1 VGEFATSLLRTL
13 EAVPSRGKIH
23 VAAWERGKADD
34 AVFVLADDL
43 VPAAS
48 MIKVPIFAAV
58 LERVADG
65 GLDLEQ
71 PVNVPARRAGGSGVL
86 YAMPRVDVL
95 TLADL
100 LTLMIIVSDNAATN
114 VLIDLV
120 GQEHVNRFC
129 VANGLTGTTLRRRM
143 MDTDAIRRGI
153 DNTTTA
159 RDQARMFDLLA
170 GDDLLSGPLRDFA
183 MDVLANQQFNE
194 GLRSSI
200 PEELTIF
207 HKTGELPGVRH
218 DAGIITASDGR
229 QAVVAV
235 LVSDV
240 CETRIA
246 SSAESYTDDID
257 TLSSIAAI
265 GRAAW
270 RLLEERAAVA
280 Q

>member
-1 VGEFATSLLRTL
+1 MGEFATSLLRTL
-13 EAVPSRGKIH
+13 EAVPSRGTIH
-23 VAAWERGKADD
+23 VAAWELGTKHD
-34 AVFVLADDL
+34 AVLVLADDV

-58 LERVADG
+58 LSRVADG
-65 GLDLEQ
+65 RLDLEQ
-71 PVNVPARRAGGSGVL
+71 PVSVPATRAGGSGIL
-86 YAMPRVDVL
+86 YGMPRIELL

-100 LTLMIIVSDNAATN
+100 LTLMIVVSDNVATN

-120 GQEHVNRFC
+120 GQARINRFC
-129 VANGLTGTTLRRRM
+129 VAHGLAGTTLRRQM
-143 MDTDAIRRGI
+143 MDTDAIRLGL

-170 GDDLLSGPLRDFA
+170 GDDLLTGPLRDFA

-194 GLRSSI
+194 GLRSFI
-200 PEELTIF
+200 PKEATVF

-218 DAGIITASDGR
+218 DAGIITASNGR

-240 CETRIA
+240 SETRI
-246 SSAESYTDDID
+246 ESPGDSYLAGRDA
-257 TLSSIAAI
+257 LGSIAAI

-270 RLLEERAAVA
+270 QLLEEGSAVTR
-280 Q
+280 